1 MPRPSC
7 AGAWVRPHR
16 CLTQRHPHSAV
27 FESFRQALQDV
38 LHRGTAP
45 EARRA
50 LLSHMRD
57 TLAQARM
64 GIDDLRRGVEQ
75 TRQRLALEQRELA
88 TIQRRRSLAEGIGDG
103 ETVQVAE
110 RFERQHAE
118 RVAVLTQKLAAQE
131 SELALTEAEVRE
143 MTDAYKAAGRG
154 VGTGANEAV
163 AGGPSPEARAAEE
176 LERELNPDV
185 SEFNAMRRAQE
196 RAAREQDAAL
206 RLEEL
211 KRRMGK

>member
-1 MPRPSC
+1 M
-7 AGAWVRPHR
+7 
-16 CLTQRHPHSAV
+16 

-110 RFERQHAE
+110 RFERQHAD

-131 SELALTEAEVRE
+131 RELALTEAEVRE

-154 VGTGANEAV
+154 VGAGANEAV

>member
-1 MPRPSC
+1 M
-7 AGAWVRPHR
+7 
-16 CLTQRHPHSAV
+16 

-57 TLAQARM
+57 TLAQARV
-64 GIDDLRRGVEQ
+64 GIDDLRRGLEQ
-75 TRQRLALEQRELA
+75 TRARLALEQRELA
-88 TIQRRRSLAEGIGDG
+88 TIQRRRSLAEGIGDA

-143 MTDAYKAAGRG
+143 MTEAYKAAGRG
-154 VGTGANEAV
+154 VGTGASEAV
-163 AGGPSPEARAAEE
+163 GGGASPEARAAGELDRE
-176 LERELNPDV
+176 LEPDL

-196 RAAREQDAAL
+196 RKAREQDAAQ